1 MSGTYSNASCTKEGY
16 KKLSITLAILE
27 EFLVISLQTKIP
39 TVDMKIKVYSKFSK
53 HKIWKK
59 WNLQALW
66 GMGDFTLPSVASK
79 NGSVVHPFS
88 QNAKPIFVMQKFNN
102 KK

>member
-1 MSGTYSNASCTKEGY
+1 ME
-16 KKLSITLAILE
+16 
-27 EFLVISLQTKIP
+27 
-39 TVDMKIKVYSKFSK
+39 
-53 HKIWKK
+53 
-59 WNLQALW
+59 
-66 GMGDFTLPSVASK
+66 DFTLPSVASK